1 MRNINS
7 LKGTPMSV
15 KLINITD
22 LVACAL
28 IALAGGYY
36 LGFTGATNHYKHLFR
51 TSYTSDDPAEV
62 DKATKTL
69 CRKLH
74 LKVQYPDEN

>member
-1 MRNINS
+1 
-7 LKGTPMSV
+7 MSV
-15 KLINITD
+15 KLINTID
-22 LVACAL
+22 LVTCAL

-36 LGFTGATNHYKHLFR
+36 VGFTGATEYYKRLFR
-51 TSYTSDDPAEV
+51 TSYTSDDPTEV

>member
-1 MRNINS
+1 
-7 LKGTPMSV
+7 MSI
-15 KLINITD
+15 KLINTID

-36 LGFTGATNHYKHLFR
+36 LGFAGATNHYQRLFR
-51 TSYTSDDPAEV
+51 VSYTSDDPAEV

-69 CRKLH
+69 CRELH